1 MGKLKFI
8 DLFCGIGGF
17 RIALKS
23 LGHDCVFSSDS
34 DKDAQ
39 HTYKLNFDETPV
51 GDITKVEASVIPEHQ
66 ILCGGFPCQ
75 PFSISGNQAGF
86 LDSRGTLL
94 HEILRIADHH
104 HPEVLFLEN
113 VRNYVSHAEGETMA
127 MTLNLIE
134 EAGYDPFFKVL
145 NSSDFGIPQKRE
157 RLYFACFRKD
167 LRISEFEFPQP
178 TKSDV
183 AVEDILLLVGDPM
196 LDDLFIEREDLT
208 LAKEFPESRQ
218 NKPVR
223 VGTVGKG
230 GQGER
235 IYSSLGHA
243 ITLSAYGG
251 GIGAKTGIYLINE
264 RLRRLHPR
272 ECGRL
277 MGFPESFKLHNRRNV
292 CYKLFGNSVVIPVV
306 KKIFQEIEKSLSN
319 IDLKAA

>member
-23 LGHDCVFSSDS
+23 LGHDCVFSSDL

-39 HTYKLNFDETPV
+39 HTYKVNFDETPV
-51 GDITKVEASVIPEHQ
+51 GDITKVDASVIPEHQ

-86 LDSRGTLL
+86 QDSRGTLL

-104 HPEVLFLEN
+104 QPEVLFLEN
-113 VRNYVSHAEGETMA
+113 VRNYVSHAEGETLA
-127 MTLNLIE
+127 MTLNLME

-183 AVEDILLLVGDPM
+183 AVEDILLLGGDPI

-208 LAKEFPESRQ
+208 LAKEFPESREK
-218 NKPVR
+218 KPIR

-235 IYSSLGHA
+235 IYSSKGHA

-272 ECGRL
+272 ECARL

>member
-23 LGHDCVFSSDS
+23 LGHDCVFSSDL

-39 HTYKLNFDETPV
+39 HTYKVNFDETPV
-51 GDITKVEASVIPEHQ
+51 GDITKVDASVIPEHQ

-86 LDSRGTLL
+86 QDSRGTLL

-104 HPEVLFLEN
+104 QPEVLFLEN
-113 VRNYVSHAEGETMA
+113 VRNYVSHAGGETLA
-127 MTLNLIE
+127 MTLTLME

-183 AVEDILLLVGDPM
+183 AVEDILLLGGDPM
-196 LDDLFIEREDLT
+196 LDDLFIDREDLT
-208 LAKEFPESRQ
+208 LAKEFPESRE

-235 IYSSLGHA
+235 IYSSKGHA

-272 ECGRL
+272 ECARL

-306 KKIFQEIEKSLSN
+306 KKIFKEIEKSLSN

>member
-23 LGHDCVFSSDS
+23 LGHDCVFSSDL

-39 HTYKLNFDETPV
+39 HTYKVNFDETPV
-51 GDITKVEASVIPEHQ
+51 GDITKVDASVIPEHQ

-86 LDSRGTLL
+86 QDSRGTLL

-104 HPEVLFLEN
+104 QPEVLFLEN
-113 VRNYVSHAEGETMA
+113 VRNYVSHAEGETLA
-127 MTLNLIE
+127 MTLNLME

-183 AVEDILLLVGDPM
+183 AVEDILLLGGDPM

-208 LAKEFPESRQ
+208 LAKEFPESREK
-218 NKPVR
+218 KPIR

-235 IYSSLGHA
+235 IYSSKGHA

-272 ECGRL
+272 ECARL
-277 MGFPESFKLHNRRNV
+277 MGFPESFKLHKRRNV

-306 KKIFQEIEKSLSN
+306 KKIFKEIEKSLSN
-319 IDLKAA
+319 INLKAA

>member
-23 LGHDCVFSSDS
+23 LGHDCVFSSDL

-39 HTYKLNFDETPV
+39 HTYKVNFDETPV
-51 GDITKVEASVIPEHQ
+51 GDITKVDASVIPEHQ

-86 LDSRGTLL
+86 QDSRGTLL

-104 HPEVLFLEN
+104 QPEVLFLEN
-113 VRNYVSHAEGETMA
+113 VRNYVSHAGGETLA
-127 MTLNLIE
+127 MTLNLLE

-183 AVEDILLLVGDPM
+183 AVEDILLLGGDPM

-208 LAKEFPESRQ
+208 LAKEFPESREK
-218 NKPVR
+218 KPIR

-235 IYSSLGHA
+235 IYSSKGHA

-272 ECGRL
+272 ECARL

>member
-23 LGHDCVFSSDS
+23 LGHDCVFSSDL

-39 HTYKLNFDETPV
+39 HTYKVNFDETPV
-51 GDITKVEASVIPEHQ
+51 GDITKVDASVIPEHQ

-86 LDSRGTLL
+86 QDSRGTLL

-104 HPEVLFLEN
+104 QPEVLFLEN
-113 VRNYVSHAEGETMA
+113 VRNYVSHAEGETLA
-127 MTLNLIE
+127 MTLNLME

-183 AVEDILLLVGDPM
+183 AVEDILLLGGDPM

-208 LAKEFPESRQ
+208 LAKEFPESREK
-218 NKPVR
+218 KPIR

-235 IYSSLGHA
+235 IYSSKGHA

-272 ECGRL
+272 ECARL

>member
-23 LGHDCVFSSDS
+23 LGHDCVFSSDL

-39 HTYKLNFDETPV
+39 HTYKVNFDETPV
-51 GDITKVEASVIPEHQ
+51 GDITKVDASVIPEHQ

-86 LDSRGTLL
+86 QDSRGTLL

-113 VRNYVSHAEGETMA
+113 VRNYVSHAEGETMT
-127 MTLNLIE
+127 MTLTLME

-183 AVEDILLLVGDPM
+183 AVEDILLLGGDPM

-208 LAKEFPESRQ
+208 LAKEFPESREK
-218 NKPVR
+218 KPIR

-272 ECGRL
+272 ECARL

-319 IDLKAA
+319 INLKAA

>member
-23 LGHDCVFSSDS
+23 LGHDCVFSSDL

-39 HTYKLNFDETPV
+39 HTYKVNFDETPV
-51 GDITKVEASVIPEHQ
+51 GDITKVDASVIPEHQ

-86 LDSRGTLL
+86 QDSRGTLL

-104 HPEVLFLEN
+104 QPEVLFLEN
-113 VRNYVSHAEGETMA
+113 VRNYVSHAEGETLA
-127 MTLNLIE
+127 MTLNLME

-183 AVEDILLLVGDPM
+183 AVEDILLLGGDPM

-208 LAKEFPESRQ
+208 LAKEFPESREK
-218 NKPVR
+218 KPIR

-235 IYSSLGHA
+235 IDSSLGHA

-272 ECGRL
+272 ECARL
-277 MGFPESFKLHNRRNV
+277 MGFPESFKLHKRRNV

-306 KKIFQEIEKSLSN
+306 KKIFKEIEKSLSN

>member
-23 LGHDCVFSSDS
+23 LGHDCVFSSDL

-39 HTYKLNFDETPV
+39 HTYKVNFDETPV
-51 GDITKVEASVIPEHQ
+51 GDITKVDASVIPEHQ

-86 LDSRGTLL
+86 QDSRGTLL

-104 HPEVLFLEN
+104 QPEVLFLEN
-113 VRNYVSHAEGETMA
+113 VRNYVSHAGGETLA
-127 MTLNLIE
+127 MTLNLLE

-183 AVEDILLLVGDPM
+183 AVEDILLLGGDPM

-208 LAKEFPESRQ
+208 LAKEFPESRES
-218 NKPVR
+218 KPVR

-272 ECGRL
+272 ECARL
-277 MGFPESFKLHNRRNV
+277 MGFPESFKLHKRRNV

-319 IDLKAA
+319 INLKAA

>member
-23 LGHDCVFSSDS
+23 LGHDCVFSSDL

-39 HTYKLNFDETPV
+39 HTYKVNFDETPV
-51 GDITKVEASVIPEHQ
+51 GDITKVDASVIPEHQ

-86 LDSRGTLL
+86 QDSRGTLL

-104 HPEVLFLEN
+104 QPEVLFLEN
-113 VRNYVSHAEGETMA
+113 VRNYVSHAGGETLA
-127 MTLNLIE
+127 MTLTLME

-183 AVEDILLLVGDPM
+183 AVEDILLLGGDPM

-208 LAKEFPESRQ
+208 LAKEFPESRE

-235 IYSSLGHA
+235 IYSSWGMPL
-243 ITLSAYGG
+243 LC
-251 GIGAKTGIYLINE
+251 L
-264 RLRRLHPR
+264 
-272 ECGRL
+272 L
-277 MGFPESFKLHNRRNV
+277 MEEELVPKLV
-292 CYKLFGNSVVIPVV
+292 FI
-306 KKIFQEIEKSLSN
+306 
-319 IDLKAA
+319 

>member
-23 LGHDCVFSSDS
+23 LGHDCVFSSDL

-39 HTYKLNFDETPV
+39 HTYKVNFDETPV
-51 GDITKVEASVIPEHQ
+51 GDITKVDASVIPEHQ

-86 LDSRGTLL
+86 QDSRGTLL

-104 HPEVLFLEN
+104 QPEVLFLEN
-113 VRNYVSHAEGETMA
+113 VRNYVSHAEGETLA
-127 MTLNLIE
+127 MTLNLME

-183 AVEDILLLVGDPM
+183 AVEDILLLGGDPM

-208 LAKEFPESRQ
+208 LAKEFPESREK
-218 NKPVR
+218 KPIR

-235 IYSSLGHA
+235 IYSSKGHA

-272 ECGRL
+272 ECARL

-319 IDLKAA
+319 INLKAA

>member
-23 LGHDCVFSSDS
+23 LGHDCVFSSDL

-39 HTYKLNFDETPV
+39 HTYKVNFDETPV
-51 GDITKVEASVIPEHQ
+51 GDITKVDASVIPEHQ

-86 LDSRGTLL
+86 QDSRGTLL

-104 HPEVLFLEN
+104 QPEVLFLEN
-113 VRNYVSHAEGETMA
+113 VRNYVSHAGGETLA
-127 MTLNLIE
+127 MTLNLLE

-183 AVEDILLLVGDPM
+183 AVEDILLLGGDPM

-208 LAKEFPESRQ
+208 LAKEFPESREK
-218 NKPVR
+218 KPIR

-235 IYSSLGHA
+235 IYSSKGHA

-272 ECGRL
+272 ECARL

-319 IDLKAA
+319 INLKAA

>member
-23 LGHDCVFSSDS
+23 LGHDCVFSSDL

-39 HTYKLNFDETPV
+39 HTYKVNFDETPV
-51 GDITKVEASVIPEHQ
+51 GDITKVDASVIPEHQ

-86 LDSRGTLL
+86 QDSRGTLL

-104 HPEVLFLEN
+104 QPEVLFLEN
-113 VRNYVSHAEGETMA
+113 VRNYVSHAGGETLA
-127 MTLNLIE
+127 MTLTLME

-183 AVEDILLLVGDPM
+183 AVEDILLLGGDPM

-208 LAKEFPESRQ
+208 LAKEFPESREK
-218 NKPVR
+218 KPIR

-235 IYSSLGHA
+235 IYSSKGHA

-272 ECGRL
+272 ECARL

-292 CYKLFGNSVVIPVV
+292 CYKLLGNSVVIPVV

>member
-23 LGHDCVFSSDS
+23 LGHDCVFSSDL

-39 HTYKLNFDETPV
+39 HTYKVNFDETPV
-51 GDITKVEASVIPEHQ
+51 GDITKVDASVIPEHQ

-86 LDSRGTLL
+86 QDSRGTLL

-104 HPEVLFLEN
+104 QPEVLFLEN
-113 VRNYVSHAEGETMA
+113 VRNYVSHAGGETLA
-127 MTLNLIE
+127 MTLNLLE
-134 EAGYDPFFKVL
+134 ETGYDPFFKVL

-183 AVEDILLLVGDPM
+183 AVEDILLLGGDPM

-208 LAKEFPESRQ
+208 LAKEFPESREK
-218 NKPVR
+218 KPIR

-235 IYSSLGHA
+235 IYSSKGHA

-272 ECGRL
+272 ECARL